1 MRKNRDKEVT
11 ARRASIA
18 RLYLQGHTGAE
29 IAPMVKVSESQVS
42 RDLGAVCERWR
53 ETALQDI
60 GERKAQDLAE
70 LTQIKRELWSA
81 WHLSKKRKADPR
93 YLAEVLKALKQTA
106 ELLGYHH
113 TTKVAIN
120 YENLTDEQLDH
131 IIQSI
136 ITTHESN
143 TTESESES

>member
-1 MRKNRDKEVT
+1 
-11 ARRASIA
+11 
-18 RLYLQGHTGAE
+18 
-29 IAPMVKVSESQVS
+29 MVKVSESQVS

-93 YLAEVLKALKQTA
+93 FLAEVMRALKQSS
-106 ELLGYHH
+106 ELLGYHS
-113 TTKVAIN
+113 TQKIALN
-120 YENLTDEQLDH
+120 YENLTDEQLTF
-131 IIQSI
+131 IIENI
-136 ITTHESN
+136 INNHESN
-143 TTESESES
+143 TTEPEG